1 MNKMLKFGSTL
12 LMTMMLAMMLAACTS
27 PAEEN
32 ETQPAQQE
40 QSQGSEANNDETQK
54 EEGKDSEADKTV
66 YPLTVKDA
74 TGTEMTFE
82 AAPAKVVSL
91 SPSETEK
98 LFALGLDE
106 QIVGVS
112 EVDDYPEAAKSKP
125 KMGGYESDVEA
136 IVASG
141 ADVVFTAA
149 MNEDNINKLRDLD
162 VKLFVN
168 DPKTIAE
175 VMDNIALVGE
185 ITDRKAQAKEITDQM
200 QQELDMV
207 KNAVKDVKEEDK
219 KTVYVEFS
227 PGWTVGSGT
236 YLDEMLKLSN
246 AINAAGE
253 AEGWFEV
260 SEENIIAAN
269 PDVILYSAN
278 VMDENNQSLDQLI
291 QSRSGWDQIQAIQ
304 DGQLFKLDDN
314 LISRPGPRVTQG
326 LIEVA
331 KAIYPDLMTP

>member
-1 MNKMLKFGSTL
+1 MNKMLKSGSL
-12 LMTMMLAMMLAACTS
+12 FITMLMLALTLAACGAETEPKNS
-27 PAEEN
+27 APAPVQQEETETPDSGQAEE
-32 ETQPAQQE
+32 
-40 QSQGSEANNDETQK
+40 GS
-54 EEGKDSEADKTV
+54 KTG

-74 TGTEMTFE
+74 TGEEITFE

-125 KMGGYESDVEA
+125 KMGGYEMDVEA

-149 MNEDNINKLRDLD
+149 MNEDNIKKLRDLD
-162 VKLFVN
+162 IKLFVN
-168 DPKTIAE
+168 DPKTIEE
-175 VMDNIALVGE
+175 VMTNIELVGE
-185 ITDRKAQAKEITDQM
+185 ITDRQAEAQDIVAQM
-200 QQELDMV
+200 QEELDSV
-207 KNAVKDVKEEDK
+207 KNAVKDLKEEDK

-227 PGWTVGSGT
+227 PGWTVGKGT
-236 YLDEMLKLSN
+236 YLDEMLNISN
-246 AINAAGE
+246 AVNAAGDG
-253 AEGWFEV
+253 EGWFEV
-260 SEENIIAAN
+260 SEENIISAN

-278 VMDENNQSLDQLI
+278 VMDESNKTLDQI
-291 QSRSGWDQIQAIQ
+291 IKERSGWDQMEAVKN
-304 DGQLFKLDDN
+304 DQLIKLDDN

-326 LIEVA
+326 LVEVA